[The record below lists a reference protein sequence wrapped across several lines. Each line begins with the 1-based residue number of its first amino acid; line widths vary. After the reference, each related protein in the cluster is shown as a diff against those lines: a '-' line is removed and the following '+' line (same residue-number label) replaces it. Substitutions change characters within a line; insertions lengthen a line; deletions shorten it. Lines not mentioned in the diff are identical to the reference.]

1 MAIRYHLVLLIV
13 SCLKIT
19 QCVEI
24 PSGFRPGKG
33 KMLMAHSC
41 GCIFIFDHFQPSSIV
56 ASFNLGAKSTCTVK
70 SGEVPPY
77 DAAITMA
84 GMESHVQ
91 HTAKELDSEQYIA
104 EILNPARKS
113 GLARDRKLF
122 GRFFSNNLQTNEP
135 KKFMYLA
142 ISFNHPEVENPD
154 SREGR
159 TDWLRLTHS
168 VAARVHLIDQD
179 FKSLRA
185 GLNRVIHE
193 IQEEISTLGREVGGR
208 RSEQKEEELRM
219 TMEIAQKMDHIHEK
233 LLEPTRNQIFKLQG
247 KELTDTATH
256 QDDHMT
262 ESQPSKVIGDANIG
276 SSDKMQENSENNHTA
291 RTSKEKSLKRNPLQ
305 NRMDRLSNDLLADME
320 KCLEASL
327 PMNEAPAFTMT
338 YRIGF
343 ETVGFMYKHEL
354 TTQKGFESFFAKDA
368 ISYHHC
374 YTMLSHY
381 TQDPTFKWLPMDMK
395 SILHSWDSEI
405 DRNVFEA
412 LDINNQRRFALFFIT
427 EANLI
432 PRLFPGYNPE
442 FSICFEKLMEILRRG
457 LIPWSRMGELV
468 ASKFPTVEE
477 PIKSARALSKEIL
490 QNFERIDIFEKPGK
504 RNIELGVL
512 FQFFEFFEENYPT
525 IWEMFSQTK
534 SFLQEYKLTSQSMQ
548 FIREIENIGIYLI
561 KYFPKTNLKEL
572 KSHKEFNRNK
582 WFNFHK
588 TTNRKKLFTPL
599 EELELISSHIE
610 KIDSTHQKSMLF
622 LLDGDP
628 VNSYCQHEY
637 VRNRITALHQTI
649 EDMKKKA
656 YPNTGILGR
665 FFQGSQ

>member
-33 KMLMAHSC
+33 
-41 GCIFIFDHFQPSSIV
+41 I

-113 GLARDRKLF
+113 GLARD
-122 GRFFSNNLQTNEP
+122 Q
-135 KKFMYLA
+135 
-142 ISFNHPEVENPD
+142 VENPD

-159 TDWLRLTHS
+159 T
-168 VAARVHLIDQD
+168 ARVHLIDQD

-412 LDINNQRRFALFFIT
+412 LDINNQRRIFNLF
-427 EANLI
+427 
-432 PRLFPGYNPE
+432 
-442 FSICFEKLMEILRRG
+442 
-457 LIPWSRMGELV
+457 
-468 ASKFPTVEE
+468 
-477 PIKSARALSKEIL
+477 
-490 QNFERIDIFEKPGK
+490 
-504 RNIELGVL
+504 
-512 FQFFEFFEENYPT
+512 
-525 IWEMFSQTK
+525 
-534 SFLQEYKLTSQSMQ
+534 
-548 FIREIENIGIYLI
+548 
-561 KYFPKTNLKEL
+561 
-572 KSHKEFNRNK
+572 
-582 WFNFHK
+582 
-588 TTNRKKLFTPL
+588 
-599 EELELISSHIE
+599 
-610 KIDSTHQKSMLF
+610 
-622 LLDGDP
+622 
-628 VNSYCQHEY
+628 
-637 VRNRITALHQTI
+637 
-649 EDMKKKA
+649 
-656 YPNTGILGR
+656 
-665 FFQGSQ
+665 

>member
-1 MAIRYHLVLLIV
+1 
-13 SCLKIT
+13 
-19 QCVEI
+19 
-24 PSGFRPGKG
+24 
-33 KMLMAHSC
+33 MLMAHSC

-135 KKFMYLA
+135 KKFMYLV

-154 SREGR
+154 SGEGR
-159 TDWLRLTHS
+159 T
-168 VAARVHLIDQD
+168 ARVHLIDRD

-193 IQEEISTLGREVGGR
+193 IQGEISTLGREVGGR
-208 RSEQKEEELRM
+208 RSEQKKEELRR

-233 LLEPTRNQIFKLQG
+233 LLEPIRNQIFKLQG

-262 ESQPSKVIGDANIG
+262 ESQSSKVIGDANTG

-291 RTSKEKSLKRNPLQ
+291 RTSKEKSLNGNPLQ
-305 NRMDRLSNDLLADME
+305 NRVDILSNDLLAAME

-343 ETVGFMYKHEL
+343 ETVGYMYKHEL

-368 ISYHHC
+368 ISYHHR

-395 SILHSWDSEI
+395 SILTAGIQKLTGMCLRVGQISCLLFFPGNLNLEVEANFI
-405 DRNVFEA
+405 LCAA
-412 LDINNQRRFALFFIT
+412 LDINNQRIDGDIKKGSHT
-427 EANLI
+427 MV
-432 PRLFPGYNPE
+432 P
-442 FSICFEKLMEILRRG
+442 ME
-457 LIPWSRMGELV
+457 ELV

-525 IWEMFSQTK
+525 IWEMFFPNNNPSYK
-534 SFLQEYKLTSQSMQ
+534 KYKLTSQSMQ
-548 FIREIENIGIYLI
+548 FIREIE
-561 KYFPKTNLKEL
+561 
-572 KSHKEFNRNK
+572 
-582 WFNFHK
+582 
-588 TTNRKKLFTPL
+588 KL
-599 EELELISSHIE
+599 
-610 KIDSTHQKSMLF
+610 
-622 LLDGDP
+622 
-628 VNSYCQHEY
+628 EY
-637 VRNRITALHQTI
+637 I
-649 EDMKKKA
+649 
-656 YPNTGILGR
+656 
-665 FFQGSQ
+665 

>member
-1 MAIRYHLVLLIV
+1 
-13 SCLKIT
+13 
-19 QCVEI
+19 
-24 PSGFRPGKG
+24 
-33 KMLMAHSC
+33 
-41 GCIFIFDHFQPSSIV
+41 
-56 ASFNLGAKSTCTVK
+56 
-70 SGEVPPY
+70 
-77 DAAITMA
+77 MA

-113 GLARDRKLF
+113 GLARD
-122 GRFFSNNLQTNEP
+122 Q
-135 KKFMYLA
+135 
-142 ISFNHPEVENPD
+142 VENPD
-154 SREGR
+154 SGEGR
-159 TDWLRLTHS
+159 T
-168 VAARVHLIDQD
+168 ARVHLIDQD

-208 RSEQKEEELRM
+208 RSEQKEEELRR

-291 RTSKEKSLKRNPLQ
+291 RTSKEKSLNRNPLQ
-305 NRMDRLSNDLLADME
+305 NRVDRLSNDLLADME

-457 LIPWSRMGELV
+457 LIPWSRMEELV

-525 IWEMFSQTK
+525 IWEMFFPNKNPSYK
-534 SFLQEYKLTSQSMQ
+534 RYKLTSQSMQ

-561 KYFPKTNLKEL
+561 KYFPQTNLKEL